1 LALSAGYDCVLNSI
15 NDFDIFTIGF
25 MSDGGCSYPSS
36 IISKIQ
42 KDEKNVKNKI
52 KFNCIMFGDDQSGI
66 DVNKKI
72 ASAVG
77 GQFTQAITFEQL
89 QVSFKEVINVGFK

>member
-1 LALSAGYDCVLNSI
+1 
-15 NDFDIFTIGF
+15 
-25 MSDGGCSYPSS
+25 
-36 IISKIQ
+36 
-42 KDEKNVKNKI
+42 
-52 KFNCIMFGDDQSGI
+52 MFGDDQSGI